1 MQMWDSVRAGEE
13 KYIFPFQERADVMFN
28 SSLLYEIAVL
38 KKYAYPM
45 LCSITP
51 DSPWYVRARRLVKFL
66 NYFVD
71 CDDES
76 EIPPTSIL
84 REFIGGC
91 TFYDA

>member
-1 MQMWDSVRAGEE
+1 MWDKVRAGEE

-28 SSLLYEIAVL
+28 SSLLYEIAAL

-45 LCSITP
+45 LSEIGA
-51 DSPWYVRARRLVKFL
+51 DSPHYVRARRLIKFL
-66 NYFVD
+66 NYFLD
-71 CDDES
+71 CGEES

-91 TFYDA
+91 SFYDE